1 MSNAEAS
8 EENVKS
14 PSTYGKKGYEEY
26 RKKEKKKKKEIPPFT
41 SEHHMKNVNENAGLD
56 ENDNYIARRMQDQEY
71 RKKKK
76 KNKTDP
82 ENEGLSTVTGYTKYA
97 VGGESKE
104 VPASAGLDENDNYI
118 ARREQYQPKQ
128 KKSRTQTQKNFD
140 FEKT

>member
-1 MSNAEAS
+1 MSNIEAS

-14 PSTYGKKGYEEY
+14 PSTYGNKGYEEY

-71 RKKKK
+71 RKNEKK

-82 ENEGLSTVTGYTKYA
+82 ENEGLNPVISYTKYA
-97 VGGESKE
+97 VGGESNE

-128 KKSRTQTQKNFD
+128 KKSRT
-140 FEKT
+140 KT

>member
-1 MSNAEAS
+1 MSNTEAS

-14 PSTYGKKGYEEY
+14 PSTYGNKGYEEY

-41 SEHHMKNVNENAGLD
+41 TEHHMKNVNENAGLD
-56 ENDNYIARRMQDQEY
+56 ENDNYIARRIQDQEY
-71 RKKKK
+71 RKNEKK

-82 ENEGLSTVTGYTKYA
+82 EKEGLSTVISYTKYA

-128 KKSRTQTQKNFD
+128 KKS
-140 FEKT
+140 KTKT

>member
-1 MSNAEAS
+1 MSNTEAS

-14 PSTYGKKGYEEY
+14 PSTYGNKGYEEY
-26 RKKEKKKKKEIPPFT
+26 RKKEKKKKKEIPQFT

-71 RKKKK
+71 RKNETK
-76 KNKTDP
+76 KNKSDP
-82 ENEGLSTVTGYTKYA
+82 EKEGLNTVISYSKYA

-128 KKSRTQTQKNFD
+128 KKSRTKA
-140 FEKT
+140 